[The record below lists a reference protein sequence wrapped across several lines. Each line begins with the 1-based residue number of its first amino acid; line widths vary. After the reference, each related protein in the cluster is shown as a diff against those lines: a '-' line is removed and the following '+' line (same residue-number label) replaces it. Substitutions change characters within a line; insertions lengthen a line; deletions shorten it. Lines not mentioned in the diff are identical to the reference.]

1 MPVVSLRGFVLS
13 RIEHMEAAHNFL
25 MMNMEKMETGIKI
38 AKLLGVTAAVYLG
51 MKFILPVA
59 LPFLIAL
66 LLARLLYPL
75 AISIERR
82 AGLKRPA
89 ARFAA
94 YGIFL
99 VAIGAFFAGLLYL
112 CYHMGSKCLDH
123 MDYVME
129 SANGMFFK
137 CCEKL
142 EEISGFKTEEIQTTI
157 SNQAGSFAKGAVEYS
172 KEAGWQMMGFL
183 AKMFVTFI
191 AAFLILND
199 YEKIRAGVKKTQTG
213 RYAVGLYQEIKTAL
227 GAYLRAQM
235 MIMGIVTAVCIAGLF
250 LLQIKG
256 AFWLGLAIGVFDAL
270 PFLGTGTIF
279 VPWALIEL
287 LLGGYVHAAGF
298 LVIYIVCNFIRE
310 ILEPKLVGRH
320 LGIPPL
326 AVLVSIYIGLWVYGG
341 PGVLLGPV
349 SALIIWE
356 IYRSFSR

>member
-1 MPVVSLRGFVLS
+1 MGLCC
-13 RIEHMEAAHNFL
+13 IERMEEAHNFP
-25 MMNMEKMETGIKI
+25 MMNMAKKETGIKI

-66 LLARLLYPL
+66 VLARLLYPL
-75 AISIERR
+75 ASVFEKK
-82 AGLKRPA
+82 AGWKRPM

-99 VAIGAFFAGLLYL
+99 LAIGAFFAGLLYL
-112 CYHMGSKCLDH
+112 CYHMGSKCLEH
-123 MDYVME
+123 MDDLIE
-129 SANGMFFK
+129 SANGIFCK
-137 CCEKL
+137 CCDKL
-142 EEISGFKTEEIQTTI
+142 EEISGFKTEEIRTTI
-157 SNQAGSFAKGAVEYS
+157 SRQAGGLAKGAVEYS
-172 KEAGWQMMGFL
+172 KEAGWQMIGFL

-199 YEKIRAGVKKTQTG
+199 YEKIRDGVRKTQTG
-213 RYAVGLYQEIKTAL
+213 RYAIGLYREIKAAS
-227 GAYLRAQM
+227 GAYLRAQI

-279 VPWALIEL
+279 VPWALVEL
-287 LLGGYVHAAGF
+287 LLGGYVHAVGF
-298 LVIYIVCNFIRE
+298 LLIYIVCNFIRE
-310 ILEPKLVGRH
+310 ILEPRLVGRH

-326 AVLVSIYIGLWVYGG
+326 AVLLSIYIGLWAYGG

-356 IYRSFSR
+356 IYRSFS